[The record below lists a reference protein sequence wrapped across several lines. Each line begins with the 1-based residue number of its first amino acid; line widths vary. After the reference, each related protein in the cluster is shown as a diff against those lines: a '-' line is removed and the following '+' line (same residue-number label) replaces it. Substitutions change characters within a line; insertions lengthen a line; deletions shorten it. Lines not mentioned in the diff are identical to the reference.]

1 LEKEKPKFIIEM
13 NAYLTLY
20 PSFARYINQKY
31 VLDRIFE
38 EKKSGII
45 YFIYK
50 RIY

>member
-20 PSFARYINQKY
+20 PSFARYINQNY
-31 VLDRIFE
+31 LLDKIFE